1 MNNCIVILFWIASR
15 HICFETA
22 KKFVLEFSL
31 ISSTQ
36 RCSHFL
42 RFFFICWVWRC
53 RGYFE
58 VKFACLGHLKDLANH
73 LAFDLACVQTSPSPP
88 PSPLSKNRRRGPFSD
103 FYWEEGESVH
113 RLLLIQILKPFV
125 SLKFFLYNEICKLN
139 FISSFLKVLGCL
151 SLTWEIRK
159 LWLENPMVRTIP
171 FEEIQHFR
179 PCHFATLF

>member
-1 MNNCIVILFWIASR
+1 M
-15 HICFETA
+15 
-22 KKFVLEFSL
+22 KKFLLFQALNGVP
-31 ISSTQ
+31 
-36 RCSHFL
+36 HFL

-58 VKFACLGHLKDLANH
+58 VKFACLGYLKDVANH
-73 LAFDLACVQTSPSPP
+73 LAFDLARIQTPP
-88 PSPLSKNRRRGPFSD
+88 PPLSKNRRRVPFSD
-103 FYWEEGESVH
+103 VYWGEGESVH
-113 RLLLIQILKPFV
+113 RLLLIQILKPFI

-171 FEEIQHFR
+171 FEEIQNFR
-179 PCHFATLF
+179 RCHFATLF